1 MSQCIKILMNLTGNG
16 VRNFLEVASA
26 SCHDIKISFF
36 VFFGET
42 VIEKIWATSPKFN
55 IALKNDGWKMTFP
68 FGNQDFCYL
77 FKDDI
82 LYFFS

>member
-1 MSQCIKILMNLTGNG
+1 MNLTGNG

-68 FGNQDFCYL
+68 FWEPGFL
-77 FKDDI
+77 LSF
-82 LYFFS
+82 